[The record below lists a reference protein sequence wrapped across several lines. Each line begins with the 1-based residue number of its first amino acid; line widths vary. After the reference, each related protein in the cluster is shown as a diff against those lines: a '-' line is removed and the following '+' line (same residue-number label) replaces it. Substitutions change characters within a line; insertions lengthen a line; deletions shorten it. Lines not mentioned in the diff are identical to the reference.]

1 MSKQVKIQRLT
12 LANFKGQR
20 NVAVDFGDTVTTI
33 SGRNGTGKTTIADAF
48 AWLLWGKD
56 SEGNSDTK
64 FGIKTT
70 DANGDYIPDLEHEV
84 TGTFDITDTET
95 GETTTVELRRVYI
108 EEWKTPKGETQR
120 VLKGHRTDF
129 FYNGVPMKTKAEY
142 DAKVA
147 AIIPEDLFKNITDPY
162 YFLNLHWKAQR
173 EMLMQIAGRIDDE
186 TVAAR
191 RNDFVELLNRVTGKT
206 LEEYKKEISV
216 KRTAIEKALEKIP
229 TRKDEVTRATPVA
242 PDYAALEAEKVRLE
256 TSLNELEA
264 AASSAAEAN
273 RIAYEKATRIQAQI
287 NKKRTLQQK
296 ALFDASDKARA
307 KAYETNKAADDAS
320 RELSGV
326 ERDEKAETQVYER
339 DINRISADGERGKRR
354 KEDLQRQKEELK
366 KRWNKVNEAEYAEK
380 IYNAA
385 GPLVCP
391 VFGHLCADP
400 MATEKHQCDA
410 AKAAE
415 QFRTNQ
421 DKEREAFYTEQTKQL
436 DVMDEEGQEL
446 NRLIEEQEAELVR
459 LRKEYTDTD
468 KAHNERADEF
478 AKKKAELQATIAASP
493 RVDPNPTIKGE
504 DLPEWVQLQKE
515 IDALSAQLPGATS
528 TATSGDI
535 QAKRKELTAQL
546 DDVKSKLNL
555 RSVIEANEARIVELD
570 KEAATLAQNKAS
582 LQVEEDLIDDF
593 VKERMDEVQRRINS
607 LFQRVQFKMYK
618 PLVNGEQ
625 EPDCVAYIE
634 GTRYADKNH
643 AGQINGGLDVIN
655 TLCAYHQVTAPIFVD
670 NAESVNEFIP
680 VNSQIVRLVVTSD
693 DFKVEPY

>member
-1 MSKQVKIQRLT
+1 MSKQVKIRRLT

-20 NVAVDFGDTVTTI
+20 NVAVDFGETVTTI

-95 GETTTVELRRVYI
+95 GEVTTVELRRVYV

-129 FYNGVPMKTKAEY
+129 FYNGVPLKTKTEY

-173 EMLMQIAGRIDDE
+173 EMLMQIAGRIDDA

-191 RNDFVELLNRVTGKT
+191 RTDFVELLNRVTGKT
-206 LEEYKKEISV
+206 LEEYKKEISA
-216 KRTAIEKALEKIP
+216 KRTALEKAIDKIP

-242 PDYAALEAEKVRLE
+242 PDYAALEAEKARLE
-256 TSLNELEA
+256 AELNELETA
-264 AASSAAEAN
+264 ALSAAEAN
-273 RIAYEKATRIQAQI
+273 RVAYEKATRIQGQI
-287 NKKRTLQQK
+287 NEKRTLQQK
-296 ALFDASDKARA
+296 AVFAATDKARA
-307 KAYETNKAADDAS
+307 QAYETNKAADDAT
-320 RELSGV
+320 RALSGV
-326 ERDEKAETQVYER
+326 ERDEKAETQAYER

-354 KEDLQRQKEELK
+354 KEDLQRQKDELI

-380 IYNAA
+380 TYNAA
-385 GPLVCP
+385 GPLLCP

-400 MATEKHQCDA
+400 TATENHRCNA
-410 AKAAE
+410 AQAAE
-415 QFRTNQ
+415 QFRANQ
-421 DKEREAFYTEQTKQL
+421 EKEREAFYAEQTKQL
-436 DVMDEEGQEL
+436 DTMDEEGQEL
-446 NRLIEEQEAELVR
+446 NRLIEEQEAELER

-468 KAHNERADEF
+468 KTHNERTAEF

-493 RVDPNPTIKGE
+493 RVNPNPIIKGE
-504 DLPEWVQLQKE
+504 DLPEWVQLQQE
-515 IDALSAQLPGATS
+515 IDSLSAQLSGTS
-528 TATSGDI
+528 APTTSGDI
-535 QAKRKELTAQL
+535 QAKRRELTGKL
-546 DDVKSKLNL
+546 DDVKAKLNL
-555 RSVIEANEARIVELD
+555 RSVIETNEARIAELD
-570 KEAATLAQNKAS
+570 KEAATLAQEKAS
-582 LQVEEDLIDDF
+582 LQIEEDLIDDF
-593 VKERMDEVQRRINS
+593 VKERMDEVQRRVNS
-607 LFQRVQFKMYK
+607 LFQKVQFKMYK

-625 EPDCVAYIE
+625 EPDCVAFVD
-634 GTRYADKNH
+634 GTRYQDKNH

-655 TLCAYHQVTAPIFVD
+655 TLCAYHGVTAPIFVD

-680 VNSQIVRLVVTSD
+680 VNSQIVRLVVTTE
-693 DFKVEPY
+693 DFKVEPF